1 MTYVGVGDLGEN
13 PPLLQDGFISRKELQ
28 ILNKAGAVGEIVGWA
43 FDAEGRLIEGL
54 TNDRVASVKL
64 DVPAQRLVDRR
75 LHGRGEGPGARRGAE
90 GQMALRPHHRRAH
103 GGAAARLV
111 TMSKT

>member
-1 MTYVGVGDLGEN
+1 MSGEVFFEQASVRQIVSLATSADVTYVGVGDLGEN

-28 ILNKAGAVGEIVGWA
+28 TLNKAGAVGEIVGWA

-64 DVPAQRLVDRR
+64 DVA
-75 LHGRGEGPGARRGAE
+75 GASG
-90 GQMALRPHHRRAH
+90 
-103 GGAAARLV
+103 
-111 TMSKT
+111 